1 MIKQFLY
8 FTSGVIFRLIKT
20 LRCKLISDYA
30 SILKDKLYTMW
41 ILSDLGSYN
50 PHINL
55 QRSSVFRGRKKI
67 YIGEYTTIQRNSC
80 IEAIEKY
87 YDNEFSPE
95 IRIGKNVNIGEYN
108 HITAIKSIVI
118 GDGVLTGRRVTIS
131 DNNHGEFERSELD
144 IIPQYRDLSCKG
156 AVIIENNVWIGENV
170 CILSGVKVGKG
181 CVIAANAVV
190 TKDIPP
196 YSLAAGVPAKVIKQ
210 FKV

>member
-8 FTSGVIFRLIKT
+8 FSTRFIFGIIKWF
-20 LRCKLISDYA
+20 RCNFISDYLT
-30 SILKDKLYTMW
+30 ILINKLYTLW
-41 ILSDLGSYN
+41 ILSDLGSSD

-55 QRSSVFRGRKKI
+55 QLSSIFRGRKNI
-67 YIGEYTTIQRNSC
+67 YIDRFTTIQKNSC

-87 YDNEFSPE
+87 YDTEYSPE

-131 DNNHGEFERSELD
+131 DNNHGDFDRSVLD
-144 IIPQYRDLSCKG
+144 IMPQYRKLTCKG
-156 AVIIENNVWIGENV
+156 AVIIGDNVWIGENV
-170 CILSGVKVGKG
+170 CILSGVRIGEG

-190 TKDIPP
+190 TKDIPSF
-196 YSLAAGVPAKVIKQ
+196 SLAAGVPAKVIKQ
-210 FKV
+210 YKS